1 MGFSF
6 KTKLKPK
13 KYLDTEKTSNCKSI
27 SHTRLSM
34 SFFYRNFLEFSVTA
48 AEPIES
54 YTHTLPPPSD
64 QLYCHMQHAPSQS

>member
-1 MGFSF
+1 
-6 KTKLKPK
+6 
-13 KYLDTEKTSNCKSI
+13 
-27 SHTRLSM
+27 M